1 MSRSKKS
8 RKPGPSSTMPTPR
21 KSEKE
26 ALALAKDKRTR
37 KKTGNKPGTR
47 QNLNELKPT
56 AKENPSAK
64 DPRIGSKKLI
74 VLGDGAS
81 TVKIKP
87 TIKTPKP
94 AKDTERKS
102 SIAAIRVVETEE
114 NKLQIELESIES
126 DEKLQTILAKQEED
140 LELTETEIDYFNQ
153 LMARHEEI
161 SIQLGL
167 DNDEDEPS
175 VEVDSSLSEDDLWNK
190 FNDTTFEGGEE
201 L

>member
-8 RKPGPSSTMPTPR
+8 RKPGSSSTMPTQR

-56 AKENPSAK
+56 KQDKPSTK

-74 VLGDGAS
+74 VLGNGAS
-81 TVKIKP
+81 TEKEK
-87 TIKTPKP
+87 TAIKTPKQI
-94 AKDTERKS
+94 KNTEHKPNV
-102 SIAAIRVVETEE
+102 AAIRVVESQD
-114 NKLQIELESIES
+114 NKLRVELESIEN
-126 DEKLQTILAKQEED
+126 DDKLQIILAKQEDEVG
-140 LELTETEIDYFNQ
+140 LTETEIDYFNE

-161 SIQLGL
+161 STQLGL
-167 DNDEDEPS
+167 DDEDELPI
-175 VEVDSSLSEDDLWNK
+175 EADSPLSEDDLWDK
-190 FNDTTFEGGEE
+190 FNETDFEGDKG